1 MASYKFTTTSSA
13 LQRLILEHVRRVI
26 PAHYRGVLPPSG
38 GRREGVVWCRFGS
51 MNPEKQRE
59 AVGTGEVWC
68 RVGRFGSMNPEKQRE
83 AVGTGEVWCRVG
95 PLVGVRGGFT
105 VYL

>member
-1 MASYKFTTTSSA
+1 
-13 LQRLILEHVRRVI
+13 
-26 PAHYRGVLPPSG
+26 
-38 GRREGVVWCRFGS
+38 
-51 MNPEKQRE
+51 
-59 AVGTGEVWC
+59 
-68 RVGRFGSMNPEKQRE
+68 VGRFGSMNPEKQRE